1 MEFPKLIELKRQ
13 ELENITDTLSALE
26 GELEDTHA
34 DFPPRWNKDVKE
46 LDKFIQEL
54 SEWIKNPKVKRA
66 KEFIGT
72 LKKPASDK
80 RSFQGLDNDYL
91 IGVLDALED
100 AVKILSDISNDLLR
114 VNVSKKVLDGLQEEQ
129 DITDLVREAE
139 DYCISFKDVE
149 QIDTTNDFTKCV
161 KDEESKLLAQ
171 SAEFS
176 LENIQNAKNNLAKA
190 ASAFEL
196 LSGSGVNT
204 QAYIKTYKI
213 LKSVDTVWQEANEI
227 RRLLGK
233 TLFKIVGNLA
243 EPFGEMTNIMKE
255 RKKSLNKGTLQGI
268 ISGLTQ
274 VEEQINQWKEKVE
287 KRCDEEYQKTKE
299 LIGFSEMEV
308 EVDGLYESFG
318 AIFADFSDVN
328 LLYAPYKEFR
338 EIQRKAI
345 SKLEKQF
352 SESERKVIENIDH
365 ADDLA
370 ESMGEDFWSA
380 LKSLKAKQLIRIIIR
395 RGTN

>member
-1 MEFPKLIELKRQ
+1 MELPELIESKRQ
-13 ELENITDTLSALE
+13 ELEHITDTLSVLE
-26 GELEDTHA
+26 GELEGACA
-34 DFPPRWNKDVKE
+34 DFPPRWNKDVTE

-54 SEWIKNPKVKRA
+54 SEWIKDPKVKRA
-66 KEFIGT
+66 KEIIGT

-80 RSFQGLDNDYL
+80 RSFQGLDKDYL

-100 AVKILSDISNDLLR
+100 AVKILSSISDDLLKA
-114 VNVSKKVLDGLQEEQ
+114 NVSKKVLDGLQEEQ
-129 DITDLVREAE
+129 DITELVREAE

-161 KDEESKLLAQ
+161 KDQELKLLAQ

-190 ASAFEL
+190 TSAFEL
-196 LSGSGVNT
+196 LNGSGVNA
-204 QAYIKTYKI
+204 QAYIKTYEI

-227 RRLLGK
+227 RRCLGK
-233 TLFKIVGNLA
+233 TLFKIVGNLS
-243 EPFGEMTNIMKE
+243 EPFGEMTNILKQ
-255 RKKSLNKGTLQGI
+255 RKKSLNKGTLEEI

-274 VEEQINQWKEKVE
+274 VEERINQWKNKVE
-287 KRCDEEYQKTKE
+287 KRCNEEYQKTKE
-299 LIGFSEMEV
+299 LIEFSEMKV
-308 EVDGLYESFG
+308 DVDGLYESFG
-318 AIFADFSDVN
+318 AIFFDFSDVN
-328 LLYAPYKEFR
+328 LLYTPYKEFR

-352 SESERKVIENIDH
+352 SESERKIIENIDR

-380 LKSLKAKQLIRIIIR
+380 LKSLRVKQLIRIAIR